1 MRPDHPHP
9 ALIPGLR
16 KLWQEAFGD
25 TEEYL
30 DGFFRLAYSP
40 ENCLCIGEGD
50 IVHAALYWL
59 DMTCRGERIAY
70 IYAVA
75 TAKNRRGE
83 GLCRTLMDAAH
94 VLLAQRGYAAA
105 VLVPQNVGLS
115 RMYEKMGYA
124 SCCGISKMTFSAA
137 EEPVSLRRVG
147 QSEYNALR
155 NTLLPAGGVELGERA
170 LAFLAIHAEF
180 FTGDGFALA
189 AVEDKGVL
197 HGLEYLGDTAKLP
210 GIATALS
217 CREGTARTP
226 GNEKPFAMYC
236 PLRENAPKPSHF
248 GFAFD

>member
-83 GLCRTLMDAAH
+83 GCAAPSWMQPMSFLPKGAMRSRCWCRKMKASPGCTASW
-94 VLLAQRGYAAA
+94 GTPPAAA
-105 VLVPQNVGLS
+105 S
-115 RMYEKMGYA
+115 
-124 SCCGISKMTFSAA
+124 
-137 EEPVSLRRVG
+137 
-147 QSEYNALR
+147 
-155 NTLLPAGGVELGERA
+155 
-170 LAFLAIHAEF
+170 
-180 FTGDGFALA
+180 
-189 AVEDKGVL
+189 
-197 HGLEYLGDTAKLP
+197 
-210 GIATALS
+210 
-217 CREGTARTP
+217 
-226 GNEKPFAMYC
+226 
-236 PLRENAPKPSHF
+236 PK
-248 GFAFD
+248 